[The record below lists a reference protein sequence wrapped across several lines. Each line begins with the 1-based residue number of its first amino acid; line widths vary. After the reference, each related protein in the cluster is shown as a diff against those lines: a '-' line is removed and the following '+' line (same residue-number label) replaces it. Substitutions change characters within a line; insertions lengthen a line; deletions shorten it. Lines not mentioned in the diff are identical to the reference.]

1 MLKLI
6 NEFNAKPHQS
16 IESLVLF
23 SAVVLEASTQNA
35 LIIFQNGFRPCVLQ
49 KAPTHRAVFKL
60 SDSCR
65 T

>member
-49 KAPTHRAVFKL
+49 KAPTH
-60 SDSCR
+60 
-65 T
+65 